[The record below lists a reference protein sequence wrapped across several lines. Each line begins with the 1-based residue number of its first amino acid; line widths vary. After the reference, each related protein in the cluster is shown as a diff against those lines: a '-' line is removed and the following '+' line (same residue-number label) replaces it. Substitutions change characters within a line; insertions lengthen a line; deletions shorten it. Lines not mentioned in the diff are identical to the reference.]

1 MLLAVPSALA
11 STTTSG
17 LAFIEAATLAVAS
30 AVVAFLDLVAFFLGL
45 TSVASVASLALA
57 LVALVAVAFTA
68 WPLVVVALALA
79 LTVDDLLLATSA
91 ACGL

>member
-1 MLLAVPSALA
+1 MA

-17 LAFIEAATLAVAS
+17 LALIEAATLAVAS
-30 AVVAFLDLVAFFLGL
+30 AVVAFLDLVAFFFGL
-45 TSVASVASLALA
+45 TSVASVALVASLALA
-57 LVALVAVAFTA
+57 SVVLVAVAFA
-68 WPLVVVALALA
+68 ALLLVVVALALA